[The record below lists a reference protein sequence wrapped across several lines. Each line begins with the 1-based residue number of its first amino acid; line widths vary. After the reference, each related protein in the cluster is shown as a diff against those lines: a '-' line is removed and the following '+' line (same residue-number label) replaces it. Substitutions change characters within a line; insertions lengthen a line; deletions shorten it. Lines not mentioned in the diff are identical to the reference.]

1 MVGGR
6 LDDGA
11 RAPEAP
17 DTGDIRADLRHAYE
31 RGRQDER
38 GRRRRHPVFMTVTF
52 ICAIVG
58 LVSLV
63 LAGVNGSFAR
73 GGEVMDSG
81 LAIAA
86 NRAGPVARQA
96 ADNARQK
103 VGGAASPSSPA
114 GIANG
119 AG

>member
-6 LDDGA
+6 LDDDA
-11 RAPEAP
+11 KAPEAA
-17 DTGDIRADLRHAYE
+17 DAGDIRADLRHAYE
-31 RGRQDER
+31 RGRLDER
-38 GRRRRHPVFMTVTF
+38 ARRRRHPIFMTITF

-63 LAGVNGSFAR
+63 LAGMNGSFAR
-73 GGEVMDSG
+73 GGAMMDDG

-86 NRAGPVARQA
+86 NRAGPAARQA
-96 ADNARQK
+96 ADNARQRAA
-103 VGGAASPSSPA
+103 GAARAGTSS
-114 GIANG
+114 G